1 MALRLGI
8 LDQSVVFPGLST
20 QEALQYT
27 IKLAQLGERLGY
39 ERFWIA
45 EHHGTPFSAG
55 PSPEV
60 LAAYL
65 LAQTSTIR
73 IGSGGVMLQHYSPY
87 KVAENF
93 NLLATLAPGRVDLG
107 VGRAPG
113 GMPLTTKALQVGGEQ
128 QPLEEKLAELD
139 VFLHGP
145 AGEEHP
151 LAGLQANPLPAE
163 AAEVYV
169 LGTSVASAELAASL
183 GYRYVYALSIHN
195 NPEVA
200 AAAFSAYRA
209 QFQAVRGR
217 QPEALLGI
225 AVVVAPTEEEAVELA
240 GEGVNVRITFED
252 GQTVNVTSLEQAE
265 LFIKQSG
272 KAYTKEVKKSNV
284 VHGTV
289 SSVRRQL
296 LELKETFNIDGFI
309 ASNLTADVE
318 KRFRSFELL
327 YEAASGI
334 EDSSA
339 LEAQVKG

>member
-1 MALRLGI
+1 MAIRLGI
-8 LDQSVVFPGLST
+8 LDQSVVFPGLSPQDT
-20 QEALQYT
+20 LRYT
-27 IKLAQLGERLGY
+27 VELAQLAERLGY
-39 ERFWIA
+39 ESFWVS

-65 LAQTSTIR
+65 LASTSKIR

-93 NLLATLAPGRVDLG
+93 NVLSTLAPGRVDLG

-113 GMPLTTKALQVGGEQ
+113 GMPLATKALQSGKEQ
-128 QPLEEKLAELD
+128 QTLEDKLAELD
-139 VFLHGP
+139 VYLYGP

-151 LAGLQANPLPAE
+151 LAGLQAAPLPSVP
-163 AAEVYV
+163 AEVYV
-169 LGTSVASAELAASL
+169 LGTSADSAELAARL
-183 GYRYVYALSIHN
+183 GYRYAYALSIHN

-200 AAAFSAYRA
+200 AAAFAAYRA
-209 QFQAVRGR
+209 QFQALRGR

-225 AVVVAPTEEEAVELA
+225 AVVVAPTDEEAAELA

-265 LFIKQSG
+265 IFAKQAG
-272 KAYTKEVKKSNV
+272 KAYTTEVKKSFV
-284 VHGTV
+284 VHG
-289 SSVRRQL
+289 SPASVRQQL
-296 LELKETFNIDGFI
+296 LELKEKYQVDGFI
-309 ASNLTADVE
+309 ASNHIADVE

-327 YEAASGI
+327 YEAASSI
-334 EDSSA
+334 EPYA
-339 LEAQVKG
+339 VQA